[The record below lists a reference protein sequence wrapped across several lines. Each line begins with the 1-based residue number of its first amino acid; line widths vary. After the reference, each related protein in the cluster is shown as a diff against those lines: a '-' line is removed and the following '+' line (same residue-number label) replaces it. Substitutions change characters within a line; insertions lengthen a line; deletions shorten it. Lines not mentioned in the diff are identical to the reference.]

1 MKKRNVTLLALLLG
15 FIMVL
20 SFLAAS
26 SEGAEKEKK
35 DEAVVVSEGKT
46 VKVNYTLTVDGKEMD
61 SSKGHGPLEFKVG
74 SHQVI
79 PGFEK
84 AVVGLKVGDKKSV
97 KVAPED
103 AYGPVD
109 PSAIQNISKKQ
120 LPPEITPKAG
130 MVLSAHGNDGQTMP
144 VKIVEVKDDV
154 VVVDFNHPLAGKTLN
169 FDVEVLEIK

>member
-1 MKKRNVTLLALLLG
+1 MKTRNVTLFALLLG
-15 FIMVL
+15 FIMAL

-61 SSKGHGPLEFKVG
+61 SSKGRGPLEFKVG

-84 AVVGLKVGDKKSV
+84 AVVGMKAGDKKSV

-109 PSAIQNISKKQ
+109 PNAVQTVAKNQ

-130 MVLSAHGNDGQTMP
+130 MVLSAHGKDGQTMP

>member
-1 MKKRNVTLLALLLG
+1 MKTRNVTLFALLLG
-15 FIMVL
+15 FIMAL

-61 SSKGHGPLEFKVG
+61 SSKGRGPLEFKVG

-84 AVVGLKVGDKKSV
+84 AVVGMKAGDKESV

-109 PSAIQNISKKQ
+109 PNAVQTVAKNQ

-130 MVLSAHGNDGQTMP
+130 MVLSAHGKDGQTMP

>member
-1 MKKRNVTLLALLLG
+1 MKTGNMRLSVLLLG
-15 FIMVL
+15 FVIAL
-20 SFLAAS
+20 SFLAAL

-35 DEAVVVSEGKT
+35 DETVVVSEGKT
-46 VKVNYTLTVDGKEMD
+46 VKVNYTLTVDGKEVD
-61 SSKGHGPLEFKVG
+61 SSKGRGPLEFKVG

-84 AVVGLKVGDKKSV
+84 AVMGMNAGDKKSV
-97 KVAPED
+97 KVGPED

-109 PSAIQNISKKQ
+109 PNAVQNVPKNQ

-130 MVLSAHGNDGQTMP
+130 MVLSARGKDGQTMP

-154 VVVDFNHPLAGKTLN
+154 VVMDFNHPLAGKTLN